1 MILVIEGKALK
12 STLEEFYIFEKIENI
27 LFHVHITIG
36 EELFRQDNLVAL
48 HSSVKLAIIFFLL
61 LGLRRLNPR
70 PMVKAG
76 QVITVMICLG
86 LVVIE
91 VKWILQVCLK
101 C

>member
-1 MILVIEGKALK
+1 MILVVEGKALR
-12 STLEEFYIFEKIENI
+12 SALEEFYIFEKIENV
-27 LFHVHITIG
+27 LFHVHIKIG
-36 EELFRQDNLVAL
+36 DELFRQDNLVAL
-48 HSSVKLAIIFFLL
+48 LFFSEVSFIILL

-91 VKWILQVCLK
+91 LKWILQVCLK

>member
-1 MILVIEGKALK
+1 MILVVEGKALR
-12 STLEEFYIFEKIENI
+12 SALEEFYIFEKIENV
-27 LFHVHITIG
+27 LFHVHIKIG
-36 EELFRQDNLVAL
+36 DELFRQDNLVAL
-48 HSSVKLAIIFFLL
+48 HFFSEVSFIILL

-91 VKWILQVCLK
+91 LKWILQVCLK

>member
-1 MILVIEGKALK
+1 MILVVEGKALI
-12 STLEEFYIFEKIENI
+12 SALEEFYIFEKIENV
-27 LFHVHITIG
+27 LFHVHIKIG
-36 EELFRQDNLVAL
+36 DELFRQDNLVAL
-48 HSSVKLAIIFFLL
+48 HFFSEVSFIILL
-61 LGLRRLNPR
+61 LGLRRLNSR

-91 VKWILQVCLK
+91 LKWILQVCLK